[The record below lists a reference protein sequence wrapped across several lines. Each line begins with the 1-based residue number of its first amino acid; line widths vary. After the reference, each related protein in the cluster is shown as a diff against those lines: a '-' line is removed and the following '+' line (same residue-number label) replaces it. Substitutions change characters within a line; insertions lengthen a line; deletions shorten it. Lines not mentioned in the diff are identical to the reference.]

1 MIGEKVR
8 HYRFSSGMNMT
19 ELAKRAGVA
28 KSYISNIERDIQK
41 NPSIQVL
48 EKISEVLDIEVHM
61 LLAETSRETAQ
72 ESLAVDDEWQSLI
85 IEAMNSG
92 ISKDNFKDFISYN
105 RWKMQQN

>member
-61 LLAETSRETAQ
+61 LLAETSRETAG

-92 ISKDNFKDFISYN
+92 ISKDSFKDFISYN